1 MTQPYSIEGFDSL
14 SRQQLFDMSAAHI
27 LSTKRKSCY
36 EDAPKCFYS
45 GSGCGAA
52 VFIKPEGR
60 EVCDN
65 SINGTWE
72 GLASDG
78 LVSSHEAEF
87 VQKLQWAHDD
97 ASSSPEDFL
106 DSWKTRMRGVAAEY
120 RLADGVLA
128 RD

>member
-14 SRQQLFDMSAAHI
+14 TKQQMFDMSAAHI

-106 DSWKTRMRGVAAEY
+106 DSWKTRMRSVAAEY